1 MLNTALLLDSTRPF
15 SNDKKIIHGRPEHS
29 SQGVPLSCQ
38 KGPETEPSQWY
49 VLRVSYSRELKIK
62 ALLDERG
69 VESFVPMMW
78 KKKTVDGKTV
88 KQLVPAVNN
97 LCFVCWTRAGIT
109 SLISSYGEKSPVHY
123 YWDRTTQRPLTV
135 PDKPMEDFIKVSS
148 TLDED
153 LIYLTDIN
161 DKLREG
167 QMVKVRSG
175 SFAGVTG
182 RIVRIRKSR
191 RIMVELPGSLAVA
204 STYISPENVEI
215 LTE

>member
-1 MLNTALLLDSTRPF
+1 MLNTALLLDSARPF

-38 KGPETEPSQWY
+38 KGPETEHLQWY

-97 LCFVCWTRAGIT
+97 LCFVCWTRSGIT
-109 SLISSYGEKSPVHY
+109 SLISSYGEKSPVHF
-123 YWDRTTQRPLTV
+123 YWDRTTSRPLTV
-135 PDKPMEDFIKVSS
+135 PDKAMQDFMTVAS
-148 TLDED
+148 TMDED
-153 LIYLTDIN
+153 LIYLTEIS

-167 QMVKVRSG
+167 QTVKVKSG
-175 SFAGVTG
+175 PFAGITG

-191 RIMVELPGSLAVA
+191 RIMVELPGMLAVA
-204 STYISPENVEI
+204 STYVRPGEVEI
-215 LTE
+215 ITN

>member
-1 MLNTALLLDSTRPF
+1 MLNDALLLDSTRPF
-15 SNDKKIIHGRPEHS
+15 SNDRNNIIGCPEHS
-29 SQGVPLSCQ
+29 SQGVLSLC
-38 KGPETEPSQWY
+38 PDLPSSWY
-49 VLRVSYSRELKIK
+49 VLRVSYSRELKVK

-69 VESFVPMMW
+69 VRTFVPMMW
-78 KKKTVDGKTV
+78 RKKTVGGKTE
-88 KQLVPAVNN
+88 KKLAPAVSN
-97 LCFVCWTRAGIT
+97 LCFVHWHRPGID

-153 LIYLTDIN
+153 LIYLTDIS

-175 SFAGVTG
+175 SFAGITG

-204 STYISPENVEI
+204 STYVRAEDVEI
-215 LTE
+215 VTE

>member
-1 MLNTALLLDSTRPF
+1 MLKAPLLLDSTRPF
-15 SNDKKIIHGRPEHS
+15 SNDRNIDFGCPEHS
-29 SQGVPLSCQ
+29 SQGVPSSC
-38 KGPETEPSQWY
+38 PDLPSNWY

-62 ALLDERG
+62 ALLDEQG
-69 VESFVPMMW
+69 VRTFVPMMW
-78 KKKTVDGKTV
+78 RKKTVDGKTE
-88 KQLVPAVNN
+88 KKLVPAVSN
-97 LCFVCWTRAGIT
+97 LCFVRSRRPGID

-153 LIYLTDIN
+153 LIYLTDIS

-204 STYISPENVEI
+204 STYVSPENVEI
-215 LTE
+215 VTE

>member
-15 SNDKKIIHGRPEHS
+15 SNDNHIAHGRPEHS
-29 SQGVPLSCQ
+29 LQGVPLSCQ
-38 KGPETEPSQWY
+38 KGPETEPSLWY

-62 ALLDERG
+62 ALLDEKG

-97 LCFVCWTRAGIT
+97 LCFVCWTRSGIT
-109 SLISSYGEKSPVHY
+109 SLISSYGEKSPVHF
-123 YWDRTTQRPLTV
+123 YWDRTTSRPLTV
-135 PDKPMEDFIKVSS
+135 PEKAMQDFMTVAS
-148 TLDED
+148 TMDED
-153 LIYLTDIN
+153 LIYLTEIS

-167 QMVKVRSG
+167 QTVKVKSG
-175 SFAGVTG
+175 PFAGITG

-191 RIMVELPGSLAVA
+191 RIMVEIPGMLAVA
-204 STYISPENVEI
+204 TTFVRPEDVEI
-215 LTE
+215 VD

>member
-1 MLNTALLLDSTRPF
+1 MLKAPLLLDSTRPF
-15 SNDKKIIHGRPEHS
+15 CNDRNIDFGCPEHS
-29 SQGVPLSCQ
+29 SQGVPSSYPDL
-38 KGPETEPSQWY
+38 PSNWY

-62 ALLDERG
+62 ALLDEQG
-69 VESFVPMMW
+69 VRTFVPMMW
-78 KKKTVDGKTV
+78 RKKTVGGKTE
-88 KQLVPAVNN
+88 KKLVPAVSN
-97 LCFVCWTRAGIT
+97 LCFVRWHRPGID

-153 LIYLTDIN
+153 LIYLTDIS

-204 STYISPENVEI
+204 STYVSPENVEI
-215 LTE
+215 VTE

>member
-1 MLNTALLLDSTRPF
+1 MLKETLLLDSTRPF
-15 SNDKKIIHGRPEHS
+15 SDDRNTTFGCPEHS
-29 SQGVPLSCQ
+29 SQGVPSLCQ

-62 ALLDERG
+62 ALLDEKG

-109 SLISSYGEKSPVHY
+109 GLISSYGEKSPVHF
-123 YWDRTTQRPLTV
+123 YWDRTTSRPLTV
-135 PDKPMEDFIKVSS
+135 PEKAMQDFMTVAS
-148 TLDED
+148 TMDED
-153 LIYLTDIN
+153 LIYLTEIS

-167 QMVKVRSG
+167 QTVKVKSG
-175 SFAGVTG
+175 PFAGITG

-191 RIMVELPGSLAVA
+191 RIMVELPGMLAVA
-204 STYISPENVEI
+204 STYVRPEEVEI
-215 LTE
+215 VTN

>member
-1 MLNTALLLDSTRPF
+1 MLNTALLLDSARPF

-38 KGPETEPSQWY
+38 KGLETEPSQWY

-97 LCFVCWTRAGIT
+97 LCFVCWTRSGIT
-109 SLISSYGEKSPVHY
+109 SLISSYGEKSPVHF
-123 YWDRTTQRPLTV
+123 YWDRTTSRPLTV
-135 PDKPMEDFIKVSS
+135 PEKAMQDFMTVAS
-148 TLDED
+148 TMDED
-153 LIYLTDIN
+153 LIYLTEIS

-167 QMVKVRSG
+167 QTVKVKSG
-175 SFAGVTG
+175 PFAGITG

-191 RIMVELPGSLAVA
+191 RIMVELPGMLAVA
-204 STYISPENVEI
+204 STFVRPEEVEI
-215 LTE
+215 I